1 MTRPY
6 SPWMK
11 SSFEFHISPPNSVL
25 SPGPRN
31 RPMSPVEPV
40 TAVQGATAASVSI
53 QKHPGPGGSGPAIG
67 GDESKRKF
75 HEP

>member
-11 SSFEFHISPPNSVL
+11 SSFECHISLPNSVP

-40 TAVQGATAASVSI
+40 TAVQEATAASVSI
-53 QKHPGPGGSGPAIG
+53 QKRPGPGGSGPAIG
-67 GDESKRKF
+67 GDESKRKS